1 MQAAIKAGICSI
13 DWKFIYHDFHRI
25 SMASSDAQ
33 TSWMME
39 SRLSP
44 LVLNIWR
51 QYISDP
57 FVSMDAVEVL
67 EVKHSHIITVMV
79 VPSNISY
86 VAQLPCP
93 LFIAGIERDT
103 RMCRTFGIKSAS
115 ICRPCPG

>member
-1 MQAAIKAGICSI
+1 
-13 DWKFIYHDFHRI
+13 
-25 SMASSDAQ
+25 
-33 TSWMME
+33 MME

-67 EVKHSHIITVMV
+67 EVKHSHVITLMV

-86 VAQLPCP
+86 VAQL
-93 LFIAGIERDT
+93 
-103 RMCRTFGIKSAS
+103 S
-115 ICRPCPG
+115 